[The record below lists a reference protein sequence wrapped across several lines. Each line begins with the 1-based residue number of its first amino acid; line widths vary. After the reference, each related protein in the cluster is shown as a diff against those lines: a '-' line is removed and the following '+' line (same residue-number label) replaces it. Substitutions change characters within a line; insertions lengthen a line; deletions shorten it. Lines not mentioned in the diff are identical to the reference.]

1 LAAIAG
7 FALFAAL
14 PPIAAI
20 ASVTA
25 IAPGPRPAAATAFTS
40 PLRLG
45 SAWPI
50 ALPVASTLRP
60 LRTAPFSPWALR
72 PRSSLAPCLIAL
84 AAGPFDGRLIA
95 LTAGWLVALAAFP
108 LRAWFVL
115 VAAEA
120 LGESP
125 AFFITR
131 DLESRARILVRSAR
145 PPSRPTPFAA
155 AAPSLRLARLLRRL
169 PEAAAREPHHH
180 RVWMT
185 GLQLLQR
192 GCEFFLRRGA
202 ERRRL
207 PFENDR
213 PVGMAGR
220 HRFTA
225 LARVA

>member
-45 SAWPI
+45 SARPI

-60 LRTAPFSPWALR
+60 LRTAPFSPLALR

-84 AAGPFDGRLIA
+84 AAL
-95 LTAGWLVALAAFP
+95 P